1 MKTFAHHHPDTPH
14 GESHAP
20 ISISVLMTFLY
31 VGVQWIVFI
40 LVAVASPLNEP
51 SIYSG
56 TNAFT
61 VASTVIAVL
70 LLAFLS
76 VDFRRNRIEAHGGSG
91 FQFLVFGLAG
101 VLLAL
106 FMIFMA
112 RVMQYDGWLWS

>member
-14 GESHAP
+14 GVSHAP
-20 ISISVLMTFLY
+20 ISISVLLTFLY
-31 VGVQWIVFI
+31 VGAQWVVFV
-40 LVAVASPLNEP
+40 LVAIGTPMNEP
-51 SIYSG
+51 TIYAG
-56 TNAFT
+56 TNPFT
-61 VASTVIAVL
+61 VVSVVISVL

-91 FQFLVFGLAG
+91 FQFIVFALAG

-112 RVMQYDGWLWS
+112 RVMQYSGPLG

>member
-1 MKTFAHHHPDTPH
+1 LKTFAHHHPDTPH

-31 VGVQWIVFI
+31 VGAQWVVFT
-40 LVAVASPLNEP
+40 LTVVTTRMNEP
-51 SIYSG
+51 TIYSG
-56 TNAFT
+56 TNSFT
-61 VASTVIAVL
+61 VVSVVIAVL

-112 RVMQYDGWLWS
+112 RVMQYSGPLG